1 MPEDK
6 PLADAYR
13 RAGNDF
19 LARRIEGMF
28 RVLKTPEDV
37 ALHNSIQK
45 EIMEMVAGEPLK
57 FYRLIAYELLEKK
70 MVRRTFRK
78 IVAEAIFGA
87 G

>member
-1 MPEDK
+1 MPDDR

-19 LARRIEGMF
+19 LAQRLEGLF

-37 ALHNSIQK
+37 ALHNSIQEEVMK
-45 EIMEMVAGEPLK
+45 LVAGEPLK

-87 G
+87 R